1 MNSTTTPDLIVVGA
15 GIVGLAHA
23 AEALRRGLT
32 VTLLERDH
40 RAVGASVRNF
50 GHVCA
55 TAQSGR
61 GLEYALVARERWIEL
76 GAAAGI
82 DVRQVG
88 TLVLARHEDEAR
100 VLREFAATRPAGQ
113 VRLLDADEARELTA
127 QPLPGLLAAAHLPL
141 DLRVDPRAAIPA
153 LAAWIAQQPGAEV
166 RFDTHVTAITPAA
179 DGSSV
184 IVSTNR
190 GEFTGARVVHA
201 VGHDVDRLFPALAEE
216 IELTR
221 CRLQMLEV
229 APPVDED
236 LGPAFLTGL
245 SMLRYGGLAATPAA
259 RDVKER
265 IQASTPELLEIAMNL
280 MLTQRPEG
288 SLVLG
293 DTHVDE
299 DSTSPFDDERL
310 AELLLREAKELF
322 GQDLEVRRRWR
333 GVYAHSAATDFLI
346 ASPHPAV
353 RVVSVTS
360 GIGMTTSLG
369 LAPDVLDGL
378 TWPAETT
385 QPGLKEMHDDAA
397 HAPVAALA

>member
-1 MNSTTTPDLIVVGA
+1 MNTTATTDLIVIGA

-23 AEALRRGLT
+23 AEAARRGLS

-61 GLEYALVARERWIEL
+61 ALDYALTSRERWIEL
-76 GAAAGI
+76 GAEAGI

-100 VLREFAATRPAGQ
+100 VLREFAQTRGPAQ

-127 QPLPGLLAAAHLPL
+127 QPLPGVIAAAHLPL
-141 DLRVDPRAAIPA
+141 DLRVDPREAVPA
-153 LAAWIAQQPGAEV
+153 LAAHLSAQGVDV
-166 RFDTHVTAITPAA
+166 RFNTHVTDITPGA
-179 DGSSV
+179 DGAAGAPV
-184 IVSTNR
+184 TVRTNR
-190 GEFTGARVVHA
+190 GTFTAARVVHA
-201 VGHDVDRLFPALAEE
+201 VGHDVDRLFPELAAEVD
-216 IELTR
+216 LKR

-229 APPVDED
+229 APPVEGE

-259 RDVKER
+259 HDVRER
-265 IQASTPELLEIAMNL
+265 IQHSAPELLDVQMNF

-299 DSTSPFDDERL
+299 DSTSPFDDEIL
-310 AELLLREAKELF
+310 AQLLLREGAELF
-322 GQDLEVRRRWR
+322 GQELQVRRRWR
-333 GVYAHSAATDFLI
+333 GVYAHSATTDFLV
-346 ASPHPAV
+346 AAPHPAV

-360 GIGMTTSLG
+360 GIGMTTSFG
-369 LAPDVLDGL
+369 LAPEVLDSLLAGL
-378 TWPAETT
+378 E
-385 QPGLKEMHDDAA
+385 PGAQVLDAA
-397 HAPVAALA
+397 PVTQEPALA